1 MNSFENF
8 LVDLVFRNNN
18 FICKMNYLQKCTYTY
33 VLIDNTIFIRE
44 SWGLVEPAVLGG
56 SDLISIRL
64 GLLQSCSPATNFFID
79 KYARGPDSGHTG
91 GH

>member
-1 MNSFENF
+1 MKSFENF

-44 SWGLVEPAVLGG
+44 SWGLVGPAVLGS